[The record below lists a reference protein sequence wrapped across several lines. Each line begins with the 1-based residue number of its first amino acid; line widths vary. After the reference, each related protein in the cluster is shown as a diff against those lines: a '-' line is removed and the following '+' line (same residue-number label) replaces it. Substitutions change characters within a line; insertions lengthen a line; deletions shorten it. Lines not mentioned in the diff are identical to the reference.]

1 MDGNVMPALVVG
13 NAGRPWFGPRVFD
26 DAGLCP
32 AKAAVALRNF
42 GLPPGTIPERV
53 PKFSGGA
60 WLAAADLLRALA
72 GLGPTSAYAAGRH
85 AVTDLYRLAASV
97 LPNESRPVRE
107 FAAVAVDKLLEHQGA
122 IASVPFDHYPVFI
135 KMPFGYGEMHAGGAF
150 AFRGPAGMW
159 QVWRLRMTTA
169 RPVGEASR
177 NWALIAAYCL
187 AGHLDHEQLDQLQA
201 VEAFEIGAG
210 NGSFEQLGLWTRTA
224 LHAEF
229 EALRKGRLR
238 DMASDLLVRPG
249 SHCADC
255 RFAGACPAAP
265 RTNGLLQLVPRQPAI
280 RKVSATDLRTHADCA
295 RRYQL
300 LSLHGLPREPLTGE
314 ALLRGQLLDAWLQ
327 ANHMRGIA
335 CSEADVQRF
344 LAETSDA
351 VGAAMAGRHL
361 GICPLADPATS
372 GLTVDTEAVAL
383 DAASRVMLVAR
394 PDAVYLRDTA
404 VVWRETKTRTRLA
417 PYAAEQL
424 VATDVTA
431 ALYLVVLAS
440 GACGTPDALEWEELG
455 ADSHELTVLPAD
467 DRDLLDAARAH
478 LSAAVADLLSDDT
491 YPARPG
497 VKCAG
502 CAARRWCADAP

>member
-1 MDGNVMPALVVG
+1 MPVLMVG

-26 DAGLCP
+26 DADLCP

-42 GLPPGTIPERV
+42 GLPPGIIPERV

-60 WLAAADLLRALA
+60 WLATANLLRALA
-72 GLGPTSAYAAGRH
+72 DAGPTSRYAVGRH
-85 AVTDLYRLAASV
+85 AVTDLDRLAASV
-97 LPNESRPVRE
+97 LPKESRPVQE
-107 FAAVAVDKLLEHQGA
+107 FAAVAVDTLLEHQSA
-122 IASVPFDHYPVFI
+122 ITSVSFDYYPEFI
-135 KMPFGYGEMHAGGAF
+135 KMPFGTGEMHAGGAF
-150 AFRGPAGMW
+150 AFRGPAGKW
-159 QVWRLRMTTA
+159 QVWRLRITAA
-169 RPVGEASR
+169 RPASEASR

-187 AGHLDHEQLDQLQA
+187 SGHLDHEQLNQLEA

-224 LHAEF
+224 LLAEF
-229 EALRKGRLR
+229 EALRKRRLR
-238 DMASDLLVRPG
+238 DMASDLLARPG

-255 RFAGACPAAP
+255 RFAGACPASP
-265 RTNGLLQLVPRQPAI
+265 RIAGLLHLVPRQQAI

-300 LSLHGLPREPLTGE
+300 LSLHGLPGESLTGE

-327 ANHMRGIA
+327 ANHMRGIP
-335 CSEADVQRF
+335 CSEADVQQF
-344 LAETSDA
+344 LAETCDA
-351 VGAAMAGRHL
+351 VAAAMAYRHL

-372 GLTVDTEAVAL
+372 GLRVDTEAVAL
-383 DAASRVMLVAR
+383 DATSRVMLVAR

-417 PYAAEQL
+417 PRPAEQL
-424 VATDVTA
+424 IETDVTA

-440 GACGTPDALEWEELG
+440 GACGTPDALEWEELS

-491 YPARPG
+491 YPPRPG
-497 VKCAG
+497 VRCAG
-502 CAARRWCADAP
+502 CAARRWCTEAP